1 MPHKLLG
8 EMALNLQTGFP
19 SHKPSK
25 TFESVAA
32 FAHQHSPGL
41 EQCCKGVMLRVSHLL
56 GLSTQSVEP
65 GLKLGSKS
73 GLNLAQ
79 GESLSMHINLRERP
93 NTTW

>member
-8 EMALNLQTGFP
+8 ETALNLQTGFL

-25 TFESVAA
+25 TFESIAA
-32 FAHQHSPGL
+32 FAHQQTLGL
-41 EQCCKGVMLRVSHLL
+41 EQHCKGVILHVSCLL

-73 GLNLAQ
+73 RL
-79 GESLSMHINLRERP
+79 
-93 NTTW
+93 T